1 MGNTTQMNFLIIFIS
16 ILSACS
22 NKNTDVLVIA
32 PIIDEQYEPTIT
44 STLNQN
50 ITVLDEGNAHPAN
63 AGTQYTSITTAP
75 NGEIY
80 SAWMDEK
87 KSLRLLQVKLNGE
100 KVQKVLRYEMQE
112 DKYHVKPSIAV
123 DKNGFIHIAA
133 DMHNQGWVYMRS
145 INPNDI
151 QAFEEIN
158 LPGKSI
164 SYPQFF
170 KDKNND
176 LYITFRH
183 KVKDKP
189 NEYTKGS
196 SGGGLIRYNL
206 NTKSF
211 VMLGGESHGFL
222 RTLVWTN
229 MGGKDGH
236 YQQPGIRLFFD
247 NSNRMHLVATLI
259 NNPTDKAS
267 DGNTHVLYAYSDD
280 KGDSFYDING
290 KKINSLP
297 MTPASMTTVAYRPE
311 SDISA
316 NAFVGAFSENR
327 PVIGWFQG
335 VSRDVAGRRIVRWN
349 GQEWKNISPESG
361 AGNQFVIRRNK
372 QLIIFRPRIGLYFT
386 NDEGRTYKKMQFS
399 SKTNNQYNLIIDEQY
414 FLLTGNIRFQSTDV
428 TETKIFI
435 HESIIN

>member
-1 MGNTTQMNFLIIFIS
+1 
-16 ILSACS
+16 
-22 NKNTDVLVIA
+22 
-32 PIIDEQYEPTIT
+32 
-44 STLNQN
+44 
-50 ITVLDEGNAHPAN
+50 
-63 AGTQYTSITTAP
+63 
-75 NGEIY
+75 
-80 SAWMDEK
+80 
-87 KSLRLLQVKLNGE
+87 
-100 KVQKVLRYEMQE
+100 
-112 DKYHVKPSIAV
+112 
-123 DKNGFIHIAA
+123 
-133 DMHNQGWVYMRS
+133 
-145 INPNDI
+145 
-151 QAFEEIN
+151 
-158 LPGKSI
+158 
-164 SYPQFF
+164 
-170 KDKNND
+170 
-176 LYITFRH
+176 
-183 KVKDKP
+183 
-189 NEYTKGS
+189 
-196 SGGGLIRYNL
+196 
-206 NTKSF
+206 
-211 VMLGGESHGFL
+211 MLGGESHGFL

-259 NNPTDKAS
+259 NSPTDKAS

-335 VSRDVAGRRIVRWN
+335 VSNDVAGRRIVRWN